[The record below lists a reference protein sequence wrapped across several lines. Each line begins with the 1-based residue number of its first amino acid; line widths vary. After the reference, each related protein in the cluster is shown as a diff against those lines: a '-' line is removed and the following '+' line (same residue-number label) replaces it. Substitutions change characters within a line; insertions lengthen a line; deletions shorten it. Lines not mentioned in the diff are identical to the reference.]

1 MIDRIFQRGPVCIF
15 MWEDAPYRPILRAT
29 GSISSLVAATAEQL
43 AQDRTPHQKLVH
55 PEDAERVKNEWVSW
69 RAHAVPGSFSC
80 NYRMLN
86 ASGDTVWIAEHSE
99 IVEAEPGGNK
109 HVLGYIMDV
118 SSFKAESHAS
128 DVGNRAKS
136 EFVANMSHE
145 IRTPL
150 NGILG
155 MAELLC
161 KTELDERQHSFAN
174 TILNSGTALLTIIND
189 ILDLSKIDSGKLE
202 FESAPFSLREAIE
215 DIAALLS
222 PSAAEK
228 ELELAVRIQ
237 PDIPAALIGDVGRIR
252 QIVTNLI
259 GNAVK
264 FTEGG
269 HVLANVSGARE
280 GNDFRVCVEV
290 EDTGIG
296 IPPDKLETIFDKFS
310 QVDGSATRTKEGT
323 GLGLSISKLLVD
335 QMGGTIRVESTVG
348 QGSKFICEIPLEIH
362 EQGLT
367 APQVPTELSGARLLV
382 VDDNQ
387 VNRAI
392 LEEQLSSWGFDVT
405 TVANGWHAL
414 SEATEAANG
423 GNPFSL
429 IVLDHQMPNMSGEDV
444 LKILRNQQG
453 VMHTPV
459 IILTSIGQQGDA
471 EAWKEIGAT
480 AYLLKPARSSVL
492 LETIVTSLEQHLSAG
507 SEPADGAVAPD
518 HDGSQGARMLDM
530 TFQPPEPAAAASAT
544 PPPEPVRPPEPAGD
558 TETDLNL
565 ADLVA
570 APLADIPA
578 AAPESAPAAPEPAFT
593 LPEPPK
599 APGAVPEPENTV
611 EEPAPAAPLE
621 TVAATPP
628 PMKTGESERRIL
640 LAEDNKINQTYFEFV
655 LLDIGHSFEIT
666 FDGLQVV
673 DAYKREQPE
682 LVLMD
687 ISMPNLGG
695 VEATQAIR
703 EYEAQQGLPKVPIVA
718 LTAHALRGDRE
729 SLLEQGLDDYVAKP
743 VSPEKLKSVIE
754 GWLNKPSSAS
764 IAGAA

>member
-15 MWEDAPYRPILRAT
+15 MWEDAPERPILRVT
-29 GSISSLVAATAEQL
+29 GNVSSLAGQNAELL
-43 AQDRTPHQKLVH
+43 AQNRTPHHELVH
-55 PEDAERVKNEWVSW
+55 PEDSERVKDDWIAW
-69 RAHAVPGSFSC
+69 RAHGVPGTFSC
-80 NYRMLN
+80 SYRVLCP
-86 ASGDTVWIAEHSE
+86 SGGTIWLAEHSE
-99 IVEAEPGGNK
+99 IVEAQPGGQK
-109 HVLGYIMDV
+109 HVLGYVMDV
-118 SSFKAESHAS
+118 TQYRAESHAS
-128 DVGNRAKS
+128 DVGNRAKA

-259 GNAVK
+259 GNSIK
-264 FTEGG
+264 FTEQGQ
-269 HVLANVSGARE
+269 VVANVSGHR
-280 GNDFRVCVEV
+280 NDDSFRVRVEV

-296 IPPDKLETIFDKFS
+296 IPRDKINSIFDKFS

-323 GLGLSISKLLVD
+323 GLGLSISKLLID

-348 QGSKFICEIPLEIH
+348 KGSKFICEIPLQVH

-367 APQVPTELSGARLLV
+367 APQVPTELSGAKILV
-382 VDDNQ
+382 VDDNK

-392 LEEQLSSWGFDVT
+392 LEEQLSSWNFDVT

-414 SEATEAANG
+414 SEATEAVTNG
-423 GNPFSL
+423 RPFSL
-429 IVLDHQMPNMSGEDV
+429 IVLDHQMPNMSGEEV

-453 VMHTPV
+453 VMDTPV
-459 IILTSIGQQGDA
+459 IILTSIGQQGDGD
-471 EAWKEIGAT
+471 AWKKLGAT
-480 AYLLKPARSSVL
+480 AYLLKPARSSML
-492 LETIVTSLEQHLSAG
+492 LETIVSSLERDTVQTPIEA
-507 SEPADGAVAPD
+507 EIAVGET
-518 HDGSQGARMLDM
+518 H
-530 TFQPPEPAAAASAT
+530 FAAS
-544 PPPEPVRPPEPAGD
+544 PPPELDMSFQPQELPLPV
-558 TETDLNL
+558 
-565 ADLVA
+565 
-570 APLADIPA
+570 A
-578 AAPESAPAAPEPAFT
+578 AAPPAAPETAT
-593 LPEPPK
+593 LAREPETADPEP
-599 APGAVPEPENTV
+599 ASGEIAAVPSTV
-611 EEPAPAAPLE
+611 MTSASI
-621 TVAATPP
+621 
-628 PMKTGESERRIL
+628 GEGRRRIL

-655 LLDIGHSFEIT
+655 LLDIGHSFEIS

-673 DAYKREQPE
+673 EAYKREQPE

-703 EYEAQQGLPKVPIVA
+703 EFEAEQGLPKVPIVA

-729 SLLEQGLDDYVAKP
+729 SLLEQGLDDYIAKP

-754 GWLNKPSSAS
+754 GWLTQPAGNRSAGV
-764 IAGAA
+764 A

>member
-1 MIDRIFQRGPVCIF
+1 
-15 MWEDAPYRPILRAT
+15 MWEDTPERSILKVT
-29 GSISSLVAATAEQL
+29 GSITPLAGRESEPL
-43 AQDRTPHQKLVH
+43 AQARTPHHELVH
-55 PEDAERVKNEWVSW
+55 PDDAERVKNDWVAW
-69 RAHAVPGSFSC
+69 RAHGVPGSFC
-80 NYRMLN
+80 NTYRL
-86 ASGDTVWIAEHSE
+86 SGPDGADVWVAEHSE
-99 IVEAEPGGNK
+99 IVEAQPGGPK
-109 HVLGYIMDV
+109 HVLGYVMDV
-118 SSFKAESHAS
+118 SGFKAESHAS

-145 IRTPL
+145 VRTPL

-228 ELELAVRIQ
+228 GLELAVRIQ

-259 GNAVK
+259 GNAIK
-264 FTEGG
+264 FTEQGQ
-269 HVLANVSGARE
+269 VVADVSGERAE
-280 GNDFRVCVEV
+280 DVFRVQVEV

-296 IPPDKLETIFDKFS
+296 IPDEKLGTIFDKFS

-323 GLGLSISKLLVD
+323 GLGLSISKLLID
-335 QMGGTIRVESTVG
+335 QMGGEIQVESAVG
-348 QGSKFICEIPLEIH
+348 EGSKFICQIPLEIH

-367 APQVPTELSGARLLV
+367 APQVPTEYAGSKILV
-382 VDDNQ
+382 VDDNK

-392 LEEQLSSWGFDVT
+392 LEEQLSSWGFEVT

-414 SEATEAANG
+414 SEATEAALEG
-423 GNPFSL
+423 APFSL
-429 IVLDHQMPNMSGEDV
+429 VVLDHQMPNMSGEEV

-453 VMHTPV
+453 VTDTPV
-459 IILTSIGQQGDA
+459 IILTSIGQQDDA
-471 EAWKEIGAT
+471 EAWVELGAT
-480 AYLLKPARSSVL
+480 AYMLKPARSSVL
-492 LETIVTSLEQHLSAG
+492 LETIVSCLETKADSDADKPATVSAVVAPQMPEIAPEASMLAPGPSAVVPEAGVVADAG
-507 SEPADGAVAPD
+507 SIASPEAIEEMPATADVPELEMSFQPEEQLAPAPVMAPAEPVAEVAPE
-518 HDGSQGARMLDM
+518 R
-530 TFQPPEPAAAASAT
+530 T
-544 PPPEPVRPPEPAGD
+544 
-558 TETDLNL
+558 
-565 ADLVA
+565 VA
-570 APLADIPA
+570 AEIHPA
-578 AAPESAPAAPEPAFT
+578 SVVQPVAPPARAPEP
-593 LPEPPK
+593 LPS
-599 APGAVPEPENTV
+599 
-611 EEPAPAAPLE
+611 PAQTDDA
-621 TVAATPP
+621 
-628 PMKTGESERRIL
+628 GDRRRIL

-655 LLDIGHSFEIT
+655 MLDIGHSFEIA

-673 DAYKREQPE
+673 DAYKREQPD

-703 EYEAQQGLPKVPIVA
+703 EFEAENGLPKVPIVA
-718 LTAHALRGDRE
+718 LTAHALRGDKE

-754 GWLNKPSSAS
+754 GWLNTPANARSAS
-764 IAGAA
+764 AA